1 MQGTIIKIVA
11 SEGDH
16 VAAGDT
22 IVVLEA
28 MKMEQ
33 PLIAHKDGTVTGL
46 DVAIGQTVPA
56 GGIVCQ
62 LKD

>member
-1 MQGTIIKIVA
+1 
-11 SEGDH
+11 
-16 VAAGDT
+16 
-22 IVVLEA
+22 
-28 MKMEQ
+28 MEQ